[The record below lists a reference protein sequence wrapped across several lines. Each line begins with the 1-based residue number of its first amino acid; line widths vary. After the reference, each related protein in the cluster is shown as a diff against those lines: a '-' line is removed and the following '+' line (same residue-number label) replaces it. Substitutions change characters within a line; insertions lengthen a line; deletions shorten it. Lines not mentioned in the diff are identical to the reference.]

1 MGPRT
6 EPERT
11 CVGCRKAAGK
21 PDLIRIVGTP
31 RGEVLV
37 DTNGTAPGRGAYV
50 HADRAC
56 ATAAIARGT
65 LARSLRLGL
74 RAEEAARLGDEIER
88 EIERDVR
95 R

>member
-1 MGPRT
+1 VAPRT

-21 PDLIRIVGTP
+21 RELIRIVRTP

-37 DTNGTAPGRGAYV
+37 DANGRAPGRGAYV

-56 ATAAIARGT
+56 ATAAIACGT
-65 LARSLRLGL
+65 LARSLRVGL

-88 EIERDVR
+88 EIERDVGR
-95 R
+95 

>member
-1 MGPRT
+1 VAPRS

-21 PDLIRIVGTP
+21 LDLIRIVRTP

-37 DTNGTAPGRGAYV
+37 DADGGAPGRGAYV

-65 LARSLRLGL
+65 LARSLRVGL
-74 RAEEAARLGDEIER
+74 QVEEAARLGDEIER

>member
-1 MGPRT
+1 VAPRT

-11 CVGCRKAAGK
+11 CVGCREAAGK
-21 PDLIRIVGTP
+21 LDLIRMVRTP
-31 RGEVLV
+31 TGELLV
-37 DTNGTAPGRGAYV
+37 DANGRAPGRGAYV

-65 LARSLRLGL
+65 LARSLRVGL

-88 EIERDVR
+88 EIERDVGR
-95 R
+95 

>member
-1 MGPRT
+1 MAPNT

-11 CVGCRKAAGK
+11 CVGCRQAAGK
-21 PDLIRIVGTP
+21 RDLIRIVRTP
-31 RGEVLV
+31 SGEVRV
-37 DTNGTAPGRGAYV
+37 DADGRAPGRGAYV
-50 HADRAC
+50 HTDRAC

-65 LARSLRLGL
+65 LARSLRVGL
-74 RAEEAARLGDEIER
+74 RAEEAARLGNEIER

>member
-1 MGPRT
+1 MAPHT

-11 CVGCRKAAGK
+11 CVGCRQAARK
-21 PDLIRIVGTP
+21 LDLIRIVRTP
-31 RGEVLV
+31 RGEVRV
-37 DTNGTAPGRGAYV
+37 DADGRAPGRGAYV

-65 LARSLRLGL
+65 LARSLRVGL
-74 RAEEAARLGDEIER
+74 RADEAARLGNEIER

>member
-1 MGPRT
+1 VAPRS

-11 CVGCRKAAGK
+11 CIGCRKTAGK
-21 PDLIRIVGTP
+21 RDLLRIVRTP
-31 RGEVLV
+31 QGEVRV
-37 DTNGTAPGRGAYV
+37 DASGTAPGRGAYV

-56 ATAAIARGT
+56 VTAAIARGAV
-65 LARSLRLGL
+65 ARSMRMGL

-88 EIERDVR
+88 EIEREVR

>member
-1 MGPRT
+1 MAPRT
-6 EPERT
+6 GPDRI

-21 PDLIRIVGTP
+21 LDLIRIVRTP

-37 DTNGTAPGRGAYV
+37 DPNGTAPGRGAYV

-65 LARSLRLGL
+65 LARSLRVGL

>member
-1 MGPRT
+1 VAPRT
-6 EPERT
+6 EPQRT
-11 CVGCRKAAGK
+11 CVGCRKAAGRA
-21 PDLIRIVGTP
+21 DLIRIVRTS

-37 DTNGTAPGRGAYV
+37 DVSGKAQGRGVYV

-56 ATAAIARGT
+56 ASAAIARGAV
-65 LARSLRLGL
+65 ARSLRVGL
-74 RAEEAARLGDEIER
+74 RVEEAARLGEDIER

>member
-1 MGPRT
+1 MAPRS

-11 CVGCRKAAGK
+11 CIGCRSAAGK
-21 PDLIRIVGTP
+21 RNLIRMVRTP

-37 DTNGTAPGRGAYV
+37 DANGTAPGRGAYV

-65 LARSLRLGL
+65 LARSLRVGL
-74 RAEEAARLGDEIER
+74 RAEEAARLGNEIER
-88 EIERDVR
+88 EIERDVER
-95 R
+95 

>member
-1 MGPRT
+1 MAPHT

-11 CVGCRKAAGK
+11 CVGCRKAAAK
-21 PDLIRIVGTP
+21 LNLIRIVRTK

-37 DTNGTAPGRGAYV
+37 DADGRAPGRGAYV

-56 ATAAIARGT
+56 ATAAISRGT
-65 LARSLRLGL
+65 LARSLRVGL
-74 RAEEAARLGDEIER
+74 RADEAARLGNEIER

>member
-1 MGPRT
+1 MARDT

-11 CVGCRKAAGK
+11 CIGCRKTAGRR
-21 PDLIRIVGTP
+21 DLLRIVRTP
-31 RGEVLV
+31 QGEVRV
-37 DTNGTAPGRGAYV
+37 DASGTAPGRGAYV

-56 ATAAIARGT
+56 VTEAIARGAV
-65 LARSLRLGL
+65 ARSLRMGL

-88 EIERDVR
+88 EIEREMR

>member
-1 MGPRT
+1 MAPRT
-6 EPERT
+6 GPHRI

-21 PDLIRIVGTP
+21 LDLIRIVRTP

-37 DTNGTAPGRGAYV
+37 DANGTAPGRGAYV

-65 LARSLRLGL
+65 LARSLRVGL

>member
-1 MGPRT
+1 MALRT
-6 EPERT
+6 GPERT
-11 CVGCRKAAGK
+11 CVGCRTSWGK
-21 PDLIRIVGTP
+21 LDLIRIVRTP
-31 RGEVLV
+31 QGEVRV
-37 DTNGTAPGRGAYV
+37 DASGKAPGRGAYV

-56 ATAAIARGT
+56 ASAAIARGT
-65 LARSLRLGL
+65 LARSLRVGL

>member
-1 MGPRT
+1 VAPHT

-21 PDLIRIVGTP
+21 LDLIRIVRTP

-37 DTNGTAPGRGAYV
+37 DADGMAPGRGAYV

-65 LARSLRLGL
+65 LARSLRVGL
-74 RAEEAARLGDEIER
+74 RAEEAARLGNEIER
-88 EIERDVR
+88 EIERDVQR
-95 R
+95 

>member
-1 MGPRT
+1 
-6 EPERT
+6 
-11 CVGCRKAAGK
+11 VGCRQAAGRPK
-21 PDLIRIVGTP
+21 LIRIVRTP

-37 DTNGTAPGRGAYV
+37 DADGGAPGRGAYV

-65 LARSLRLGL
+65 LARSLRVGL
-74 RAEEAARLGDEIER
+74 APEEAARLGNEIER